1 MCNWLWLCYD
11 MVKKM
16 HFVINVIGEVMLTR
30 AVIETPPKSGKWK
43 FSHDPRVHFL
53 PHIGLSKDQIEFLA
67 KAFQYV
73 NVHKILRKII
83 NENSLKLFQVLF
95 YLVYYTGA
103 TFCTSKQ
110 TVGFTIYQITW
121 RLICKNGWQK
131 TTTIWS
137 DSRQQKIAHIK
148 CILLNQRKLLQIFW
162 NF

>member
-1 MCNWLWLCYD
+1 MY
-11 MVKKM
+11 
-16 HFVINVIGEVMLTR
+16 FVINVIGEVMLTR

-73 NVHKILRKII
+73 NVHKILRKFIDEI
-83 NENSLKLFQVLF
+83 SLKLFQF
-95 YLVYYTGA
+95 YFTSPTGA

-121 RLICKNGWQK
+121 RLICKNG
-131 TTTIWS
+131 
-137 DSRQQKIAHIK
+137 
-148 CILLNQRKLLQIFW
+148 
-162 NF
+162 